1 MFKSILSN
9 NNERPKGFIVFA
21 FVLALH
27 GFLLYL
33 ILFHNNSFIKKNS
46 AQTPSISFT
55 AKIMDDAAST
65 SEQVSQAAK
74 TESILEIEN
83 IDAKSTEN
91 IKSESDLAE
100 KIETASKSQKSQSDE
115 ALDLAQHSQVLA
127 PTRKAIYD
135 AAYLNNPPPFYP
147 PISRRLAE
155 QGTVTLNVFVN
166 EEGNPTKIEIK
177 SSSGFDRLDLA
188 ATDTVTKWRFL
199 AAKKNNRM
207 VASWVEIPIKFSLD
221 KTI

>member
-1 MFKSILSN
+1 MFKSTLST

-33 ILFHNNSFIKKNS
+33 VLFHNDSFIKKNP
-46 AQTPSISFT
+46 AVPPSISFT
-55 AKIMDDAAST
+55 AKIMDEAASN

-83 IDAKSTEN
+83 IDEKNVEN
-91 IKSESDLAE
+91 AKSESALAE
-100 KIETASKSQKSQSDE
+100 KIETATKSQKSKSEELSD
-115 ALDLAQHSQVLA
+115 AVQQSQVLA
-127 PTRKAIYD
+127 ATRKAIYD

-147 PISRRLAE
+147 PMSRRLAE
-155 QGTVTLNVFVN
+155 QGTVTLDVFVN
-166 EEGNPTKIEIK
+166 EEGNPIKIEIK
-177 SSSGFDRLDLA
+177 SSSGFERLDLA
-188 ATDTVTKWRFL
+188 ATDTVARWRFL